1 MITIKVHSA
10 LDSVGLTAK
19 FADVLA

>member
-1 MITIKVHSA
+1 MITLKVHSA